1 MPLDILD
8 EAMAVAVEHIRW
20 ARSEGMSP
28 AQIVTEYRLRPPNM
42 TTPSW
47 DEVTWAVA
55 LAWTHLGRLPMREA
69 A

>member
-8 EAMAVAVEHIRW
+8 ESMAVAIEHVRW

-28 AQIVTEYRLRPPNM
+28 AQIVKEFRLTPMNA
-42 TTPSW
+42 TSPSW

-55 LAWTHLGRLPMREA
+55 LAWTHLGRLPVREA